1 MQDMIQIVIPA
12 YNEEQTIVQA
22 IRDLKAHGF
31 HEIIVVDDGSRDRT
45 AERAKGEGIYLYRH
59 VVNRGLGVALG
70 TGIEAALRRGA
81 EVIVTFD
88 GDGQH
93 VAQDVPRL
101 IEPILAQTADVVIGS
116 RTLDRAGMPVT
127 RRVGNVGCNLI
138 TWAMFGVRTSDSQ
151 SGLRAFS
158 RKAAEALDIRSNE
171 MEVSSEI
178 FWEIKRNALK
188 FQEVP
193 IRPIYT
199 AYSLSKGQSLL
210 GGLMLLRNLIWLW
223 LRGWAR

>member
-1 MQDMIQIVIPA
+1 MQGRVLIVIPA
-12 YNEEQTIVQA
+12 YNEEQTIIPA

-31 HEIIVVDDGSRDRT
+31 HEIVVVDDGSCDRT
-45 AERAKGEGIYLYRH
+45 AELAEGEGICLYRH

-70 TGIEAALRRGA
+70 TGIEAALRLGA

-93 VAQDVPRL
+93 LAQDVPRL
-101 IEPILAQTADVVIGS
+101 VEPILGKEADVVIGS
-116 RTLDRAGMPVT
+116 RILDRAGMPLM

-138 TWAMFGVRTSDSQ
+138 TLVMFGVRTSDSQ

-158 RKAAEALDIRSNE
+158 RKAAEALDIQSNG

-178 FWEIKRNALK
+178 FWEIRKNGLE

-193 IRPIYT
+193 VRPIYT
-199 AYSLSKGQSLL
+199 AYSLSKGQSLF
-210 GGLMLLRNLIWLW
+210 GGVMMLRNLIWLW
-223 LRGWAR
+223 LRGGVR

>member
-1 MQDMIQIVIPA
+1 MQGSILIVIPA
-12 YNEEQTIVQA
+12 YNEGQTIIPA

-31 HEIIVVDDGSRDRT
+31 HEIIVVDDGSCDRT
-45 AERAKGEGIYLYRH
+45 AELAEGEGIVLYRH
-59 VVNRGLGVALG
+59 VVNRGLGVALE
-70 TGIEAALRRGA
+70 TGIVAALRRGA

-88 GDGQH
+88 ADGQH
-93 VAQDVPRL
+93 LAQDVPRL
-101 IEPILAQTADVVIGS
+101 VEPILGKEADVVIGS
-116 RTLDRAGMPVT
+116 RTLDRAGMPFI

-158 RKAAEALDIRSNE
+158 RKAADALDIQSNG

-178 FWEIKRNALK
+178 FWEIRRNGLK

-199 AYSLSKGQSLL
+199 DYSLSKGQSVF
-210 GGLMLLRNLIWLW
+210 GGVMMLRNLIWLW
-223 LRGWAR
+223 LRGGAR

>member
-1 MQDMIQIVIPA
+1 MHGGILIVIPA
-12 YNEEQTIVQA
+12 YNEEQTIIQA
-22 IRDLKAHGF
+22 IRDLKVHGF
-31 HEIIVVDDGSRDRT
+31 REIIVVDDGSGDRT
-45 AERAKGEGIYLYRH
+45 AELAEGEGIVLYRH

-70 TGIEAALRRGA
+70 TGIEAALRLGA

-88 GDGQH
+88 ADGQH
-93 VAQDVPRL
+93 LAEDVPRL
-101 IEPILAQTADVVIGS
+101 VEPILGKEADVVIGS
-116 RTLDRAGMPVT
+116 RTLDRAGMPFI

-158 RKAAEALDIRSNE
+158 RKAAEALDLRSNE

-178 FWEIKRNALK
+178 FWEIKRNDLK

-210 GGLMLLRNLIWLW
+210 GGLMMLRNLIWLW